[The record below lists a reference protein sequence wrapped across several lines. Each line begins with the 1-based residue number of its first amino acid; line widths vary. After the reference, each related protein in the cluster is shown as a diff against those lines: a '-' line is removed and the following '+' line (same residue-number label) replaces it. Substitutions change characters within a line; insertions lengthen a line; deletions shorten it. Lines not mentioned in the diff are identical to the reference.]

1 MNSNMSN
8 KKKKK
13 KSRKKKKTPSSSSST
28 TTTTE
33 CENKKRYKKQ
43 RFTRTHRI
51 ADKIPRRTDHR
62 SRVHVRSTDKS
73 NVWVLHENVFERCG
87 VWEEWGLYD
96 VARDIADIRRVIGRL
111 VCDDLGTIRKSR
123 GVTLDRVWSR
133 ERDVD
138 DGFVERDE

>member
-1 MNSNMSN
+1 MGIT
-8 KKKKK
+8 
-13 KSRKKKKTPSSSSST
+13 RKRLRKMR
-28 TTTTE
+28 
-33 CENKKRYKKQ
+33 CLG
-43 RFTRTHRI
+43 
-51 ADKIPRRTDHR
+51 
-62 SRVHVRSTDKS
+62 RV
-73 NVWVLHENVFERCG
+73 G
-87 VWEEWGLYD
+87 IYD